1 MYVLS
6 EEGES
11 VESAMLKLTRDGG
24 TAACQHLLCY
34 RDVLQT
40 SLGIMI
46 KSLAVL
52 VS

>member
-24 TAACQHLLCY
+24 TAACQDLLCY
-34 RDVLQT
+34 RDELQT

-46 KSLAVL
+46 KFVAVL